1 MNSMVHS
8 LVPMD
13 ENAHANY
20 NTQQWIMDLLL
31 RLKLSQLKPL
41 SILLGSCKSLIF
53 QRVCLIIHLASV
65 GTKSQLVD
73 NLLRASNEGAKK
85 SPFSVLSVDMGVR
98 NLAFC
103 QLQIPKVGSQVQVS
117 NWARL
122 DIEKEFRPA
131 SWPESLSSFDPER
144 LAQITYDLVQSKFL
158 NAATRKLPD
167 VVLIERQRFRSGS
180 SAAILEWTVRVNM
193 LENMLHAILYANS
206 QQGGIGN
213 CNIYGIQPKRVLNYW
228 RQEVDQDRIQ
238 VADRSDSNY
247 KETKEL
253 KTQIAVSLI
262 QNPKRFDFSS
272 DSSAARDQLLGGK
285 GKNDDIA
292 DAFLQG
298 LAWTEWQ
305 KNREILRDILEP
317 NSHLNLSPDDL
328 LATLSQAFHH

>member
-1 MNSMVHS
+1 MV
-8 LVPMD
+8 
-13 ENAHANY
+13 ENVHAKY
-20 NTQQWIMDLLL
+20 HTQQWTMDALL

-41 SILLGSCKSLIF
+41 SILLGSCKFLTYSRAI
-53 QRVCLIIHLASV
+53 LIIHLASV
-65 GTKSQLVD
+65 GTKSLLVE
-73 NLLRASNEGAKK
+73 NLLSVANEDARKP
-85 SPFSVLSVDMGVR
+85 PFSVLSVDMGVR
-98 NLAFC
+98 NLALC
-103 QLQIPKVGSQVQVS
+103 QFQIPKTGSRIEIS
-117 NWARL
+117 NWTRL

-158 NAATRKLPD
+158 NASTKPLPD

-206 QQGGIGN
+206 QQDSITKFS
-213 CNIYGIQPKRVLNYW
+213 IYGVQPKRVLTYW

-253 KTQIAVSLI
+253 KTQIATSVIKNSD
-262 QNPKRFDFSS
+262 RFNFSPA
-272 DSSAARDQLLGGK
+272 SSVARDQLLGGK

-298 LAWTEWQ
+298 MAWTEWQ
-305 KNREILRDILEP
+305 KNRKTLHEILES
-317 NSHLNLSPDDL
+317 NSYPGNSSSDDL
-328 LATLSQAFHH
+328 LDKLSRAFHHH